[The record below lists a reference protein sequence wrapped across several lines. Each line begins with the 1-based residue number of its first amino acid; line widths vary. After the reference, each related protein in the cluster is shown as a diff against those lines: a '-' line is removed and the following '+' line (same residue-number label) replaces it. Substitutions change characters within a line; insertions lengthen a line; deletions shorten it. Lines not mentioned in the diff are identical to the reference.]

1 MKGNTEN
8 QKREIT
14 VLTFTDKKQRPKI
27 SVATINGQHSTI
39 NGQHIPFDMN
49 RAIMNS
55 IWNAR
60 DTFS

>member
-1 MKGNTEN
+1 ME
-8 QKREIT
+8 
-14 VLTFTDKKQRPKI
+14 TDKKQRPKI

-49 RAIMNS
+49 CAIMNP